1 MERVLTDS
9 VAEPRF
15 SMTLLSV
22 FAGLALALAAVG
34 IYGVISYTVS
44 QQSHEIGIRMAMGA
58 HTRDVL
64 GMVVKRGMALAL
76 LGVAIGWL
84 ATWGVSRLLASLL
97 FQVETLDATSYLG
110 ASAVLLLVAFA
121 ATLLPALRAARID
134 PVTALRS

>member
-1 MERVLTDS
+1 
-9 VAEPRF
+9 
-15 SMTLLSV
+15 
-22 FAGLALALAAVG
+22 VG

-44 QQSHEIGIRMAMGA
+44 QQFHEIGIRMAMGA

-64 GMVVKRGMALAL
+64 GMVVRRGMALAL
-76 LGVAIGWL
+76 TGVAIGWL

-97 FQVETLDATSYLG
+97 FQVETLDATSYL
-110 ASAVLLLVAFA
+110 AATVVLVLVAFA

>member
-1 MERVLTDS
+1 
-9 VAEPRF
+9 
-15 SMTLLSV
+15 
-22 FAGLALALAAVG
+22 
-34 IYGVISYTVS
+34 
-44 QQSHEIGIRMAMGA
+44 
-58 HTRDVL
+58 
-64 GMVVKRGMALAL
+64 VVKRGMALAL